1 MLIRCEHMV
10 NSLITCS
17 CPVSFAQELAMLSK
31 LSTHIKDPSV
41 LRRAEFAATFYPRS
55 MPFFWNHLASF
66 SLMKREHRN
75 SFTTE
80 EARQFIENVEV
91 LNKDALATDMQLLDD
106 IVGMVRTGTDTP
118 LGVVLIS
125 SKDSCRNCGSKLY
138 IRADRP
144 STITVYNDS
153 MGTLPGTHYTKYCR
167 SGRCSLQQYYGFY
180 TMGSLNETR
189 YDEDWATLPYFMST
203 RETAFTM
210 DMLHRLDKEIL
221 IGQISYKQRADI
233 YNDIHGYV
241 MNKSV
246 DENRFVPV
254 TKATQYV
261 C

>member
-55 MPFFWNHLASF
+55 MPFFWNHLVSF

-118 LGVVLIS
+118 LDVVLIS

-153 MGTLPGTHYTKYCR
+153 MGTLPGTHYP
-167 SGRCSLQQYYGFY
+167 
-180 TMGSLNETR
+180 E
-189 YDEDWATLPYFMST
+189 W
-203 RETAFTM
+203 
-210 DMLHRLDKEIL
+210 
-221 IGQISYKQRADI
+221 
-233 YNDIHGYV
+233 
-241 MNKSV
+241 
-246 DENRFVPV
+246 
-254 TKATQYV
+254 
-261 C
+261 

>member
-1 MLIRCEHMV
+1 
-10 NSLITCS
+10 
-17 CPVSFAQELAMLSK
+17 MLSR

-41 LRRAEFAATFYPRS
+41 LRRAEFAATFYPRG

-80 EARQFIENVEV
+80 EARQFIENIEV
-91 LNKDALATDMQLLDD
+91 LNKDALATDLQLTDD
-106 IVGMVRTGTDTP
+106 IVGMVRTGTDIP

-125 SKDSCRNCGSKLY
+125 SKDNCRNCGSKLY
-138 IRADRP
+138 VRADRP

-167 SGRCSLQQYYGFY
+167 RGGCSLQQHYGFY
-180 TMGSLNETR
+180 TMGSSSETI
-189 YDEDWATLPYFMST
+189 YDEEWATLHYFMST

-210 DMLHRLDKEIL
+210 DMLCRLDKEIL

-233 YNDIHGYV
+233 YNDIHGYATT
-241 MNKSV
+241 KSV
-246 DENRFVPV
+246 DGNRYIMIARLHS
-254 TKATQYV
+254 T
-261 C
+261 